1 MDAVKIYAELARII
15 SGRGMPVKIT
25 VEKVKT
31 ANKEGKIKKDI
42 KKTPRCPK

>member
-15 SGRGMPVKIT
+15 SGRGTPVKIT
-25 VEKVKT
+25 VEKM
-31 ANKEGKIKKDI
+31 EKDI